1 LGIAVRIGLLFFYSC
16 LKKVRI
22 LLHYN
27 LLYQTIKI
35 WLMNYEQFKHKD
47 KSIFL
52 VDMTRE
58 LDYHFSQL
66 VQSAIEKQ
74 LHQRKK
80 I

>member
-1 LGIAVRIGLLFFYSC
+1 
-16 LKKVRI
+16 
-22 LLHYN
+22 
-27 LLYQTIKI
+27 
-35 WLMNYEQFKHKD
+35 MNYEQFKHQD

-74 LHQRKK
+74 LNMRKK

>member
-1 LGIAVRIGLLFFYSC
+1 MAPFSY

-22 LLHYN
+22 LLHLIY
-27 LLYQTIKI
+27 YIKHKI

-58 LDYHFSQL
+58 LDYRFSEL
-66 VQSAIEKQ
+66 VKSAIEKQ
-74 LHQRKK
+74 LYQRKK